1 MPSRKKINHRAR
13 LEPHFRPERYKIMLH
28 PDLEKFTFNG
38 EETIYFSLTKPDNKI
53 ILHAHELKI
62 KLALLKNKAGEIR
75 AKKINFDARS
85 ETATIFFHKKIPK
98 GGGELELKFEGVL
111 NDKMRGFY
119 RSQFE
124 HEGRTKY
131 IVTTQFESTDARR
144 AFPCVDEP
152 SAKAVFDV
160 TLIVPKHFCAISNTY
175 ETSVKEHKS
184 GYQIVE
190 FAPTPKMSTYLL
202 AFIAGEFEHIEAK
215 TKEGITVRVFTTPG
229 KINQA
234 KFALDVAFKTLSYF
248 TGYFKVPYPLPVLDL
263 IAIPDFA
270 AGAMENWGAVTYRE
284 SVILVDPDHSSL
296 QNKQWVALVIAH
308 ELAHQWFGNLV
319 TMEWW
324 THLWL
329 NEGFASWIEYL
340 AVDHIFPKWDIW
352 TQFVRMD
359 LSRAFQLDALLNTHP
374 IEVAVNHPNEI
385 GEIFDAVSYSKGA
398 SIIRMLADY
407 IGEKDFRNG
416 LRHYLKKHQYANAA
430 TDDLWKAFEEVSG
443 KPVKNMMKH
452 WTGKPGYPVLRVS
465 DKDKSFEIHQ
475 HRFFSSALSRK
486 NNKDKTMWPLPLTF
500 IFEGAKKPVTRFF
513 KTSRSALDKKKASWT
528 KFNAGA
534 VGMFRIDYPVSL
546 LEKFKVPIEKKELSA
561 SDRFSIQND
570 AFALAES
577 GELATSAA
585 LNLALS
591 YRLEDN
597 FSIWADLA
605 ENIGKVNE
613 LLEGTRLEE
622 PFKKFAQEIFAVL
635 MARLGWEKKKNESH
649 PVSLLRGIAIS
660 QSGRYGD
667 DKVISKARE
676 LFSEHIKG
684 RHIHPDI
691 RGAIYYV
698 VALNSGKKEYVDFLK
713 LFRKASL
720 HEEKNRL
727 SRALGFFWDEKSIE
741 KTLRFLLS
749 DEVRLQDKPSI
760 FGVLWSSPLGRE
772 MSWKFFRR
780 NWFFFLKN
788 YGEGSDILH
797 RVISPIGTFTSVK
810 RAQEIKAFFNTHKFS
825 SAERTIEQAIE
836 RVNSNADWLR
846 RDFKHLEKWLLE
858 QK

>member
-184 GYQIVE
+184 GYQIIE

-215 TKEGITVRVFTTPG
+215 TKEGITVRVFATPG
-229 KINQA
+229 KIHQA
-234 KFALDVAFKTLSYF
+234 KFALDVAVKTLSYF
-248 TGYFKVPYPLPVLDL
+248 SDYFKVPYPLPVLDL
-263 IAIPDFA
+263 IAIPDFPS
-270 AGAMENWGAVTYRE
+270 GAMENWGAVTYRE
-284 SVILVDPDHSSL
+284 SAILVDSDHSSL

-359 LSRAFQLDALLNTHP
+359 LSRALQLDALVNTHP
-374 IEVAVNHPNEI
+374 IEIEVSHPSEI
-385 GEIFDAVSYSKGA
+385 REIFDAVSYSKVA
-398 SIIRMLADY
+398 SIIRMLADFL
-407 IGEKDFRNG
+407 GERDFRDG

-430 TDDLWKAFEEVSG
+430 TDDLWRAFEEVSG

-513 KTSRSALDKKKASWT
+513 KTCSFVLDKKKGGWV

-534 VGMFRIDYPVSL
+534 VGMFRIDYSQFLL
-546 LEKFKVPIEKKELSA
+546 LEVF
-561 SDRFSIQND
+561 
-570 AFALAES
+570 
-577 GELATSAA
+577 
-585 LNLALS
+585 
-591 YRLEDN
+591 
-597 FSIWADLA
+597 
-605 ENIGKVNE
+605 
-613 LLEGTRLEE
+613 
-622 PFKKFAQEIFAVL
+622 
-635 MARLGWEKKKNESH
+635 
-649 PVSLLRGIAIS
+649 
-660 QSGRYGD
+660 
-667 DKVISKARE
+667 
-676 LFSEHIKG
+676 
-684 RHIHPDI
+684 
-691 RGAIYYV
+691 
-698 VALNSGKKEYVDFLK
+698 
-713 LFRKASL
+713 
-720 HEEKNRL
+720 
-727 SRALGFFWDEKSIE
+727 
-741 KTLRFLLS
+741 
-749 DEVRLQDKPSI
+749 
-760 FGVLWSSPLGRE
+760 
-772 MSWKFFRR
+772 
-780 NWFFFLKN
+780 
-788 YGEGSDILH
+788 
-797 RVISPIGTFTSVK
+797 
-810 RAQEIKAFFNTHKFS
+810 
-825 SAERTIEQAIE
+825 
-836 RVNSNADWLR
+836 
-846 RDFKHLEKWLLE
+846 
-858 QK
+858 

>member
-1 MPSRKKINHRAR
+1 
-13 LEPHFRPERYKIMLH
+13 MLH

-184 GYQIVE
+184 GYQIIE

-215 TKEGITVRVFTTPG
+215 TKEGITVRVFATPG
-229 KINQA
+229 KIHQA
-234 KFALDVAFKTLSYF
+234 KFALDVAVKTLSYF
-248 TGYFKVPYPLPVLDL
+248 SDYFKVPYPLPVLDL
-263 IAIPDFA
+263 IAIPDFPS
-270 AGAMENWGAVTYRE
+270 GAMENWGAVTYRE
-284 SVILVDPDHSSL
+284 SAILVDSDHSSL

-359 LSRAFQLDALLNTHP
+359 LSRALQLDALVNTHP
-374 IEVAVNHPNEI
+374 IEIEVSHPSEI
-385 GEIFDAVSYSKGA
+385 REIFDAVSYSKGA
-398 SIIRMLADY
+398 SIIRMLADFL
-407 IGEKDFRNG
+407 GERDFRDG

-430 TDDLWKAFEEVSG
+430 T
-443 KPVKNMMKH
+443 H
-452 WTGKPGYPVLRVS
+452 
-465 DKDKSFEIHQ
+465 H
-475 HRFFSSALSRK
+475 
-486 NNKDKTMWPLPLTF
+486 
-500 IFEGAKKPVTRFF
+500 
-513 KTSRSALDKKKASWT
+513 
-528 KFNAGA
+528 
-534 VGMFRIDYPVSL
+534 
-546 LEKFKVPIEKKELSA
+546 
-561 SDRFSIQND
+561 
-570 AFALAES
+570 
-577 GELATSAA
+577 
-585 LNLALS
+585 
-591 YRLEDN
+591 
-597 FSIWADLA
+597 
-605 ENIGKVNE
+605 
-613 LLEGTRLEE
+613 
-622 PFKKFAQEIFAVL
+622 
-635 MARLGWEKKKNESH
+635 
-649 PVSLLRGIAIS
+649 LLR
-660 QSGRYGD
+660 
-667 DKVISKARE
+667 
-676 LFSEHIKG
+676 
-684 RHIHPDI
+684 
-691 RGAIYYV
+691 
-698 VALNSGKKEYVDFLK
+698 
-713 LFRKASL
+713 
-720 HEEKNRL
+720 
-727 SRALGFFWDEKSIE
+727 
-741 KTLRFLLS
+741 
-749 DEVRLQDKPSI
+749 
-760 FGVLWSSPLGRE
+760 
-772 MSWKFFRR
+772 
-780 NWFFFLKN
+780 
-788 YGEGSDILH
+788 
-797 RVISPIGTFTSVK
+797 
-810 RAQEIKAFFNTHKFS
+810 AF
-825 SAERTIEQAIE
+825 
-836 RVNSNADWLR
+836 
-846 RDFKHLEKWLLE
+846 
-858 QK
+858 

>member
-1 MPSRKKINHRAR
+1 MLYRKKIKHKAR
-13 LEPHFRPERYKIMLH
+13 LEPHFRPERYKILLH
-28 PDLEKFTFNG
+28 PDLEKFTFKG
-38 EETIYFSLTKPDNKI
+38 EETIYFFLAKPDNKI

-62 KLALLKNKAGEIR
+62 KSALLKNKAGEIR
-75 AKKINFDARS
+75 AKKINFDTWS
-85 ETATIFFHKKIPK
+85 ETATIFFPKKIPK

-160 TLIVPKHFCAISNTY
+160 TLIVPKHFRAISNTY

-359 LSRAFQLDALLNTHP
+359 LSRALQLDSLLNTHP
-374 IEVAVNHPNEI
+374 IEVEVGYPNEI

-398 SIIRMLADY
+398 SIIRMLADFL
-407 IGEKDFRNG
+407 GERDFRGG
-416 LRHYLKKHQYANAA
+416 LAHYLKKHQYANA
-430 TDDLWKAFEEVSG
+430 TTNDLWRAFEEVSG
-443 KPVKNMMKH
+443 KPVRNMMKL
-452 WTGKPGYPVLRVS
+452 WTGRPGYPVLRVS
-465 DKDKSFEIHQ
+465 DKGKFFEIHQ
-475 HRFFSSALSRK
+475 HRFFSSAISRK
-486 NNKDKTMWPLPLTF
+486 NSRDKTIWPLPVSY
-500 IFEGAKKPVTRFF
+500 IFEGAKKPVTQFF
-513 KTSRSALDKKKASWT
+513 KTSRFVLVKKKESWT

-534 VGMFRIDYPVSL
+534 RGMFRIDYPQSL
-546 LEKFKVPIEKKELSA
+546 LEKFKAPIEKKELSA
-561 SDRFSIQND
+561 RDRFSIQND

-577 GELATSAA
+577 GELATGAA

-591 YRLEDN
+591 YRLEDD

-622 PFKKFAQEIFAVL
+622 PYKKFAREIFSVITE
-635 MARLGWEKKKNESH
+635 RLGWERKEKESH
-649 PVSLLRGIAIS
+649 SDTLLRSITIS

-667 DKVISKARE
+667 VEVIKEAKR
-676 LFSEHIKG
+676 LFAGHVKG
-684 RHIHPDI
+684 KHIHPDI

-698 VALNSGKKEYVDFLK
+698 VALNSGKKEYADFLK
-713 LFRKASL
+713 LYRKAFL

-727 SRALGFFWDEKSIE
+727 SRALGFFRDEKSIAR
-741 KTLRFLLS
+741 TLRFLLS
-749 DEVRLQDKPSI
+749 DEVRLQDKPGI
-760 FGVLWSSPLGRE
+760 FEAVWSSPLGRE
-772 MSWKFFRR
+772 MAWKFLKR
-780 NWFFFLKN
+780 NWNFFLKN
-788 YGEGSDILH
+788 YGKGGHIFH
-797 RVISPIGTFTSVK
+797 RIISPLGTFVSVK
-810 RAQEIKAFFNTHKFS
+810 RAGEMRSFFKTHKAF
-825 SAERTIEQAIE
+825 SAERAVEQAIE

-846 RDFKHLEKWLLE
+846 RDFKHLENWFLG

>member
-1 MPSRKKINHRAR
+1 MKHRLPA
-13 LEPHFRPERYKIMLH
+13 HVRPERYKIMLK
-28 PDLEKFTFNG
+28 PDLENFIFEG
-38 EETIYFSLTKPDNKI
+38 EETIYLNLEKHAREI
-53 ILHAHELKI
+53 ILHAVELEIECDGAKI
-62 KLALLKNKAGEIR
+62 AYDKKQETVKLIFAKPIHAG
-75 AKKINFDARS
+75 K
-85 ETATIFFHKKIPK
+85 
-98 GGGELELKFEGVL
+98 LELKLKFKGIL

-119 RSQFE
+119 RS
-124 HEGRTKY
+124 KY
-131 IVTTQFESTDARR
+131 GDRHLAVTQFESTDARR
-144 AFPCVDEP
+144 AFPCFDEP
-152 SAKAVFDV
+152 SQKAIFDV
-160 TLIVPKHFCAISNTY
+160 TLIVPGHTTAISNTI
-175 ETSVKEHKS
+175 ESSVREHES
-184 GYQIVE
+184 GYKVVE
-190 FAPTPKMSTYLL
+190 FEPTPKMSTYLL
-202 AFIAGEFEHIEAK
+202 AFIVGEFEYLEK
-215 TKEGITVRVFTTPG
+215 GRVRVFTTPG
-229 KINQA
+229 KKEQA
-234 KFALDVAFKTLSYF
+234 GFALDVAGKVLDFYEDYF
-248 TGYFKVPYPLPVLDL
+248 DIKYPLNTLDM
-263 IAIPDFA
+263 IAIPDFQS
-270 AGAMENWGAVTYRE
+270 GAMENWGAVTYRE
-284 SVILVDPDHSSL
+284 SALLVDVEHSSASS
-296 QNKQWVALVIAH
+296 KQWTALVIAH

-359 LSRAFQLDALLNTHP
+359 LSRALQLDALVNTHP
-374 IEVAVNHPNEI
+374 IEIEVSHPSEI
-385 GEIFDAVSYSKGA
+385 REIFDAVSYSKGA
-398 SIIRMLADY
+398 SIIRMLADFL
-407 IGEKDFRNG
+407 GERDFRDG

-430 TDDLWKAFEEVSG
+430 TDDLWRAFEEVSG

-513 KTSRSALDKKKASWT
+513 KTCSFVLDKKKGGWV

-534 VGMFRIDYPVSL
+534 VGMFRIDYSQFL
-546 LEKFKVPIEKKELSA
+546 LEKLKAPIEEKELSA
-561 SDRFSIQND
+561 RDRFSIQND

-605 ENIGKVNE
+605 ENLGKINE

-622 PFKKFAQEIFAVL
+622 PFKKFAKEIFTVL
-635 MARLGWEKKKNESH
+635 MARLGWDKKKKESH
-649 PVSLLRGIAIS
+649 SDSLLRGIAIS

>member
-184 GYQIVE
+184 GYQIIE

-215 TKEGITVRVFTTPG
+215 TKEGITVRVFATPG
-229 KINQA
+229 KIHQA
-234 KFALDVAFKTLSYF
+234 KFALDVAVKTLSYF
-248 TGYFKVPYPLPVLDL
+248 SDYFKVPYPLPVLDL
-263 IAIPDFA
+263 IAIPDFPS
-270 AGAMENWGAVTYRE
+270 GAMENWGAVTYRE
-284 SVILVDPDHSSL
+284 SAILVDSDHSSL

-319 TMEWW
+319 
-324 THLWL
+324 
-329 NEGFASWIEYL
+329 
-340 AVDHIFPKWDIW
+340 
-352 TQFVRMD
+352 RMD
-359 LSRAFQLDALLNTHP
+359 LSRALQLDALVNTHP
-374 IEVAVNHPNEI
+374 IEIEVSHPSEI
-385 GEIFDAVSYSKGA
+385 REIFDAVRYSKGA
-398 SIIRMLADY
+398 SIIRMLADFL
-407 IGEKDFRNG
+407 GERDFRDG

-430 TDDLWKAFEEVSG
+430 TDDLWRAFEEVSG

-452 WTGKPGYPVLRVS
+452 WTGKPGYPVLRES

-486 NNKDKTMWPLPLTF
+486 NNKD
-500 IFEGAKKPVTRFF
+500 
-513 KTSRSALDKKKASWT
+513 
-528 KFNAGA
+528 
-534 VGMFRIDYPVSL
+534 
-546 LEKFKVPIEKKELSA
+546 
-561 SDRFSIQND
+561 
-570 AFALAES
+570 
-577 GELATSAA
+577 
-585 LNLALS
+585 
-591 YRLEDN
+591 
-597 FSIWADLA
+597 
-605 ENIGKVNE
+605 
-613 LLEGTRLEE
+613 
-622 PFKKFAQEIFAVL
+622 
-635 MARLGWEKKKNESH
+635 
-649 PVSLLRGIAIS
+649 
-660 QSGRYGD
+660 
-667 DKVISKARE
+667 
-676 LFSEHIKG
+676 
-684 RHIHPDI
+684 
-691 RGAIYYV
+691 
-698 VALNSGKKEYVDFLK
+698 
-713 LFRKASL
+713 
-720 HEEKNRL
+720 
-727 SRALGFFWDEKSIE
+727 
-741 KTLRFLLS
+741 
-749 DEVRLQDKPSI
+749 
-760 FGVLWSSPLGRE
+760 
-772 MSWKFFRR
+772 
-780 NWFFFLKN
+780 
-788 YGEGSDILH
+788 
-797 RVISPIGTFTSVK
+797 
-810 RAQEIKAFFNTHKFS
+810 
-825 SAERTIEQAIE
+825 
-836 RVNSNADWLR
+836 
-846 RDFKHLEKWLLE
+846 
-858 QK
+858 

>member
-1 MPSRKKINHRAR
+1 MKHRLPA
-13 LEPHFRPERYKIMLH
+13 HVRPERYKIMLK
-28 PDLEKFTFNG
+28 PDLENFIFEG
-38 EETIYFSLTKPDNKI
+38 EETIYLNLEKHAREI
-53 ILHAHELKI
+53 ILHAVELEIECDGAKI
-62 KLALLKNKAGEIR
+62 AYDKKQETVKLIFAKPIHAG
-75 AKKINFDARS
+75 K
-85 ETATIFFHKKIPK
+85 
-98 GGGELELKFEGVL
+98 LELKLKFKGIL

-119 RSQFE
+119 RS
-124 HEGRTKY
+124 KY
-131 IVTTQFESTDARR
+131 GEKHLAVTQFESTDARR
-144 AFPCVDEP
+144 AFPCFDEP
-152 SAKAVFDV
+152 SQKAIFDV
-160 TLIVPKHFCAISNTY
+160 TLIVPGHTTAISNTI
-175 ETSVKEHKS
+175 ESSVREHES
-184 GYQIVE
+184 GYKIVE
-190 FAPTPKMSTYLL
+190 FEPTPKMSTYLL
-202 AFIAGEFEHIEAK
+202 AFIVGEFEYIEGESVKGKA
-215 TKEGITVRVFTTPG
+215 VRVFTTPG
-229 KINQA
+229 KKEQA
-234 KFALDVAFKTLSYF
+234 GFALDVAVKCLDFYEDYF
-248 TGYFKVPYPLPVLDL
+248 GIPYPLPVLDL

-284 SVILVDPDHSSL
+284 STLLIDVEKSSAG
-296 QNKQWVALVIAH
+296 NKQWVALVIAH

-329 NEGFASWIEYL
+329 NEGFASYIEYL
-340 AVDHIFPKWDIW
+340 AIDHIFPKWDIW

-359 LSRAFQLDALLNTHP
+359 LSRALQLDALVNTHP
-374 IEVAVNHPNEI
+374 IEIEVSHPSEI
-385 GEIFDAVSYSKGA
+385 REIFDAVSYSKGA
-398 SIIRMLADY
+398 SIIRMLADFL
-407 IGEKDFRNG
+407 GERDFRDG
-416 LRHYLKKHQYANAA
+416 LRYYLKKHQYANAA
-430 TDDLWKAFEEVSG
+430 TDDLWRAFEEVSG

-513 KTSRSALDKKKASWT
+513 KTCSFVLDKKKGGWV

-534 VGMFRIDYPVSL
+534 VGMFRIDYSQFL
-546 LEKFKVPIEKKELSA
+546 LEKLKAPIEEKELSA
-561 SDRFSIQND
+561 RDRFSIQND
-570 AFALAES
+570 AFGLAES
-577 GELATSAA
+577 GEVAPSAA

-605 ENIGKVNE
+605 ENLGKINE

-622 PFKKFAQEIFAVL
+622 PFKKFAKEIFTGL
-635 MARLGWEKKKNESH
+635 MARLGWDKKKKESH
-649 PVSLLRGIAIS
+649 SDSLLRGIAIS

>member
-1 MPSRKKINHRAR
+1 MWR
-13 LEPHFRPERYKIMLH
+13 
-28 PDLEKFTFNG
+28 
-38 EETIYFSLTKPDNKI
+38 
-53 ILHAHELKI
+53 
-62 KLALLKNKAGEIR
+62 
-75 AKKINFDARS
+75 
-85 ETATIFFHKKIPK
+85 
-98 GGGELELKFEGVL
+98 
-111 NDKMRGFY
+111 
-119 RSQFE
+119 
-124 HEGRTKY
+124 
-131 IVTTQFESTDARR
+131 
-144 AFPCVDEP
+144 
-152 SAKAVFDV
+152 
-160 TLIVPKHFCAISNTY
+160 
-175 ETSVKEHKS
+175 
-184 GYQIVE
+184 
-190 FAPTPKMSTYLL
+190 
-202 AFIAGEFEHIEAK
+202 
-215 TKEGITVRVFTTPG
+215 
-229 KINQA
+229 
-234 KFALDVAFKTLSYF
+234 
-248 TGYFKVPYPLPVLDL
+248 
-263 IAIPDFA
+263 
-270 AGAMENWGAVTYRE
+270 
-284 SVILVDPDHSSL
+284 
-296 QNKQWVALVIAH
+296 
-308 ELAHQWFGNLV
+308 
-319 TMEWW
+319 
-324 THLWL
+324 
-329 NEGFASWIEYL
+329 
-340 AVDHIFPKWDIW
+340 
-352 TQFVRMD
+352 
-359 LSRAFQLDALLNTHP
+359 
-374 IEVAVNHPNEI
+374 
-385 GEIFDAVSYSKGA
+385 
-398 SIIRMLADY
+398 
-407 IGEKDFRNG
+407 
-416 LRHYLKKHQYANAA
+416 
-430 TDDLWKAFEEVSG
+430 AFEEVSG

-513 KTSRSALDKKKASWT
+513 KTCSFVLDKKKGGWV

-534 VGMFRIDYPVSL
+534 VGMFRIDYSQFL
-546 LEKFKVPIEKKELSA
+546 LEKLKAPIEEKELSA
-561 SDRFSIQND
+561 RDRFSIQND

-605 ENIGKVNE
+605 ENLGKINE

-622 PFKKFAQEIFAVL
+622 PFKKFAKEIFTVL
-635 MARLGWEKKKNESH
+635 MARLGWDKKKKESH
-649 PVSLLRGIAIS
+649 SDSLLRGIAIS